1 MHAGPEGVAVEMNSV
16 ARRRRHA
23 AFRYGRLVT
32 WLVSGALLIVFAT
45 YVVLPFGLVWYLPQ
59 YAAKYG
65 IRLDVERARVEP
77 FSSRLDLFG
86 VRVAASGDSLIEWSN
101 IKTRVDLA
109 ELASGRLVLDS
120 FRLSEAKLH
129 AGDRGVDVTGVL
141 SKVPAELPE
150 EVSVG
155 EFSIDGVELAA
166 ISEAMGHPATI
177 DWLRISSLDG
187 VFQPGGAEVEAD
199 LSIGEG
205 RFSLQGRVNLD
216 ESGWILNAA
225 EIVARDVPLDGL
237 PTLLGADGSW
247 RGRLDG
253 AGPVRL
259 VYSPVN
265 GAFSATTGGRW
276 AIEGLELGLAHVE
289 ILGARA
295 DWNGAAFMM
304 SSGDAVDTLSVD
316 GEIGLRE
323 LRIDVADM
331 LEVEAAEL
339 VLQVDAS
346 QAPET
351 RLSVQGHIPVA
362 SVKGKGGAFEAVDA
376 EATNLV
382 LQVALTIADD
392 IAVEVDWLKSSA
404 ISVTLPAERSI
415 ELEQVKLDR
424 VVVESASNIV
434 SAAAGTAQRAD
445 WRGFTEP
452 QRTGTATNLAIE
464 RIERHGN
471 GEFRLALASAETVED
486 RHEDSVLRLREVT
499 LDSTTLSPAA
509 TLAVGVARIADAWLA
524 SETSTLVLERLTL
537 DAVERNE
544 AGAVRI
550 ASGQAHLVDHTI
562 TGDRAIVGTGL
573 ELAGGAVSG
582 RNWEAKNVRLGE
594 IDIDTG
600 DASYALQEL
609 ALTDATGEGER
620 FEARLATLGTLE
632 LGVGGHRVVAEG
644 LAADSPA
651 WHEGAGGAR
660 SIEAASIALDTA
672 ERHRWQSSG
681 WRLTE
686 VETTA
691 SGRATASAASLE
703 TLVLRAAEDSTTGA
717 QRIEFGGLVF
727 DGGSAV
733 HAASASAQRTY
744 FRAGD
749 GFGIDVAGLSADS
762 IDWNGETLDAGRGA
776 ALLMSVTATAVRASF
791 DTVAFTS
798 MRLGA
803 DGIRELATLT
813 SASGRGKVERV
824 LEWSAGALALNDYR
838 APAYGETT
846 LDFVETRNVELVGD
860 AGEARLEADRAAA
873 RGTRIDASG
882 ATEIAT
888 AQLDGATVDGARGR
902 ASASVRALRAS
913 PLTIRESALEIGA
926 LSLAGVESE
935 IGLSESGDWELPA
948 LPIGTGDA
956 RSSFRVRIQ
965 EASTAEPGSVLRITD
980 RTTKP
985 AFTASVDIAG
995 AALRG
1000 FDSEAIGVPARFSVE
1015 ATADIFSA
1023 LRADGILVPTLTGT
1037 EFDLEATVRGL
1048 SLRELSPY
1056 SRLHLGRPVEG
1067 GYADV
1072 ALDATIRTSDLEAV
1086 ADFTLSE
1093 IVLGKFEVPAQ
1104 SPAPGAEYASMLDTA
1119 LNSLADEQGRIELKV
1134 PLHGRLDA
1142 PDFDFDGLVA
1152 RALARAALESAQALP
1167 KAE

>member
-1 MHAGPEGVAVEMNSV
+1 M
-16 ARRRRHA
+16 
-23 AFRYGRLVT
+23 

-45 YVVLPFGLVWYLPQ
+45 YVALPFGLAWYLPQ
-59 YAAKYG
+59 YAAQYG
-65 IRLDVERARVEP
+65 IRLQVERARVEP
-77 FSSRLDLFG
+77 FSSTLEFSG
-86 VRVAASGDSLIEWSN
+86 VRVAASGGSSIEWSN
-101 IKTRVDLA
+101 VETRVDLA
-109 ELASGRLVLDS
+109 ELASGRLVLDG
-120 FRLSEAKLH
+120 FRLSEAKLR
-129 AGDRGVDVTGVL
+129 AGDPGMDATGL
-141 SKVPAELPE
+141 LPKLPAALPE
-150 EVSVG
+150 DVSVG
-155 EFSIDGVELAA
+155 ELVIDGVELATA
-166 ISEAMGHPATI
+166 SEALGHRATI

-187 VFQPGGAEVEAD
+187 VFRPEGAEIEAN
-199 LSIGEG
+199 LSVGKG
-205 RFSLQGRVNLD
+205 RSRLRGRVNLD

-225 EIVARDVPLDGL
+225 EVVANDVPLDGL
-237 PTLLGADGSW
+237 PTLLGADGAW

-253 AGPVRL
+253 TGPVRL
-259 VYSPVN
+259 VYSPIN
-265 GAFSATTGGRW
+265 GAFSATAGGRW
-276 AIEGLELGLAHVE
+276 AIEGLELGLAEIE
-289 ILGARA
+289 ILGARV

-304 SSGDAVDTLSVD
+304 SSGDGLDTLSVD

-323 LRIDVADM
+323 IRIGVADM
-331 LEVEAAEL
+331 LEIEAAEI

-351 RLSVQGHIPVA
+351 RLSVEGHIPVA
-362 SVKGKGGAFEAVDA
+362 RLTGKGGAFEGVHAQ
-376 EATNLV
+376 ATNLASR
-382 LQVALTIADD
+382 VALRIDDD
-392 IAVEVDWLKSSA
+392 IGVDVDWLKSGA
-404 ISVTLPAERSI
+404 FGVTLPADRSI
-415 ELEQVKLDR
+415 ELEQVELER
-424 VVVESASNIV
+424 VVVAPASNAV
-434 SAAAGTAQRAD
+434 SAAAGTVQRAV
-445 WRGFTEP
+445 WRGFTGP
-452 QRTGTATNLAIE
+452 RRTGTATQLAIE

-471 GEFRLALASAETVED
+471 GEIQLALASAESVED
-486 RHEDSVLRLREVT
+486 RQEDSVLRLREVT
-499 LDSTTLSPAA
+499 LDSTTFSPAA
-509 TLAVGVARIADAWLA
+509 TLAVGAARIADVWLA

-537 DAVERNE
+537 DGVERSE

-550 ASGQAHLVDHTI
+550 ASGRAHLVDHAR
-562 TGDRAIVGTGL
+562 TGDRAIVGTEL

-582 RNWEAKNVRLGE
+582 RTWEAEHVRLGE
-594 IDIDTG
+594 VDIESSDV
-600 DASYALQEL
+600 SYTLRTL
-609 ALTDATGEGER
+609 ALADAAGEGEG
-620 FEARLATLGTLE
+620 FDARLATLGTLE
-632 LGVGGHRVVAEG
+632 LGFGGHRVVMSD

-660 SIEAASIALDTA
+660 TIKAGSIALDTVQ
-672 ERHRWQSSG
+672 RHRWRSSG
-681 WRLTE
+681 WRLTG

-691 SGRATASAASLE
+691 SGRASASAASLE
-703 TLVLRAAEDSTTGA
+703 TLVLEAAQDSTTGA
-717 QRIEFGGLVF
+717 RRIDFDTLVY
-727 DGGSAV
+727 DGESAV
-733 HAASASAQRTY
+733 HAASASAERTY

-749 GFGIDVAGLSADS
+749 GSGIDVAGLSADA
-762 IDWNGETLDAGRGA
+762 IDWNGETLDAGRGE
-776 ALLMSVTATAVRASF
+776 ALLMSVTAAPVRASF
-791 DTVAFTS
+791 DAVAFTS

-803 DGIRELATLT
+803 DGIRELGTLT

-846 LDFVETRNVELVGD
+846 FDFIETRDVELVGD
-860 AGEARLEADRAAA
+860 AGEARLRAERAAA

-882 ATEIAT
+882 ATGFAN
-888 AQLDGATVDGARGR
+888 AQLDGVTLDGTRGR
-902 ASASVRALRAS
+902 ANTSVRALRAS

-926 LSLAGVESE
+926 LSISGVESE

-965 EASTAEPGSVLRITD
+965 EASTAEPGSVLRLTD
-980 RTTKP
+980 RTTEP
-985 AFTASVDIAG
+985 VFAQSIDIAE

-1015 ATADIFSA
+1015 ATADFFSA

-1037 EFDLEATVRGL
+1037 EFDLDATVRGL

-1093 IVLGKFEVPAQ
+1093 IALGKSEVPAQ

-1119 LNSLADEQGRIELKV
+1119 LNSLTDEQGRIELKV

-1142 PDFDFDGLVA
+1142 PDFDFDGLVV
-1152 RALARAALESAQALP
+1152 RAFARAALETAQALP